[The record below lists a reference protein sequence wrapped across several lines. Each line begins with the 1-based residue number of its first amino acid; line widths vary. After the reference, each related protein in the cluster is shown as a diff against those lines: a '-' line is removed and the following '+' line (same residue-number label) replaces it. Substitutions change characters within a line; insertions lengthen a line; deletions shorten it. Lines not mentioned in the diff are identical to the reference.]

1 MAGQRQHKYLGGN
14 FPADNR
20 YSSRIFP
27 FPHLFNFY
35 LDAAIEE
42 IFQKQQKVTKIVIY
56 ADDIAM
62 VLSKLANLDILEKVL
77 SKYNLRINWEKSKQM
92 YGDRNEK
99 IEKVQTWKFLEADVK
114 NSQKPFSVPKVRK
127 TKLEL
132 LYNKFKWVPK
142 KHPNTGIKVYN
153 SYFKP
158 VIDFFAERNP
168 EWMTSGGY
176 TFVDCSIC
184 RVDFTKKKWQL
195 YPNAGESLN
204 LISSPLLLSY

>member
-1 MAGQRQHKYLGGN
+1 MAGQCQDKYFGEN
-14 FPADNR
+14 FPAENR
-20 YSSRIFP
+20 YSSRILP

-62 VLSKLANLDILEKVL
+62 VLSKSANLDILEKVL
-77 SKYNLRINWEKSKQM
+77 SKDNLRINWEKSKQM
-92 YGDRNEK
+92 YWDRNEK
-99 IEKVQTWKFLEADVK
+99 IEKVQTLKYLGADVK
-114 NSQKPFSVPKVRK
+114 NSQKPFSVATVRK
-127 TKLEL
+127 TKLEP

-168 EWMTSGGY
+168 
-176 TFVDCSIC
+176 
-184 RVDFTKKKWQL
+184 RVDDIRTIYLRRLL
-195 YPNAGESLN
+195 YLPRGLHKEIVITLPECRRIFKSDKFSL
-204 LISSPLLLSY
+204 II